1 MADSAV
7 GDTVQVTGTTMTGD
21 VGTAVHID
29 EARGTYLVRVSD
41 TSQTYVAPASWST
54 SRPDG
59 FAPLAAGGATAL

>member
-29 EARGTYLVRVSD
+29 EARGTHLVRVSD
-41 TSQTYVAPASWST
+41 TSQTYVAAGAPEYFT
-54 SRPDG
+54 S
-59 FAPLAAGGATAL
+59 

>member
-41 TSQTYVAPASWST
+41 TSQTYVAAGAPEYFT
-54 SRPDG
+54 S
-59 FAPLAAGGATAL
+59 